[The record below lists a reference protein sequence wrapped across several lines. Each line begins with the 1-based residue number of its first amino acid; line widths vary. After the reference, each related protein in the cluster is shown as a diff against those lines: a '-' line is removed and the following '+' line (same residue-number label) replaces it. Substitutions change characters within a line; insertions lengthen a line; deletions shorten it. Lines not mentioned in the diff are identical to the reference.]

1 MISNMKTLKELPI
14 SIKLLAISLAFFV
27 GAWMLLI
34 SPKLEFMRGL
44 QGDLRRLEG
53 EVKKAKEIE
62 SLYKLPGMEEKRK
75 WEAVKEKIVRAPKG
89 VNFPK
94 LMEDLRK
101 QALANNIS
109 DASFS
114 SFRSPPPS
122 QPKETTVKMSDFV
135 IKISFHS
142 EYRCLALFLKGL
154 DNLSQWVVIE
164 SLEVKKASP
173 LISAELQV
181 RPISMEK

>member
-1 MISNMKTLKELPI
+1 MKNLKKLSTP
-14 SIKLLAISLAFFV
+14 IKLLAIYLALLV
-27 GAWMLLI
+27 ATYMLLI
-34 SPKLEFMRGL
+34 SPKLELLRGL
-44 QGDLRRLEG
+44 QGDLRKLEG
-53 EVKKAKEIE
+53 EVKKAQEIE
-62 SLYKLPGMEEKRK
+62 TLFKLPGMEEKRK

-89 VNFPK
+89 VNFPA
-94 LMEDLRK
+94 LMEELRK

-122 QPKETTVKMSDFV
+122 QPKDSPVKMSDFV

-142 EYRCLALFLKGL
+142 EYRDLALFLKGL
-154 DNLSQWVVIE
+154 DNLSQWVAIE

-181 RPISMEK
+181 RPIISGLDK